1 MLRAE
6 NGSSFEAAVKR
17 SRWSDR
23 DAEVV
28 LSAWQEAGGS
38 LSAFARKHGVD
49 AWRLMRWRRRLSKG
63 SGIQFRRVKVVRPQ
77 ADALRSRGE
86 GGVEVVLRGGRRV
99 VVRRGFDPTFLA
111 EVVQAVES
119 WAC

>member
-1 MLRAE
+1 MVRTE
-6 NGSSFEAAVKR
+6 NGSSLEVALKR

-23 DAEVV
+23 DAEVI

-63 SGIQFRRVKVVRPQ
+63 ATIQFRRVELVRPR
-77 ADALRSRGE
+77 AETSSSRAE
-86 GGVEVVLRGGRRV
+86 DGVEVVLRGGRRV
-99 VVRRGFDPTFLA
+99 VVRRGFDPAFLK
-111 EVVQAVES
+111 EVVRALES